1 MVMKMS
7 VKNKE
12 IIRLENELKK
22 LRTEHEIL
30 INSLSKYTKNNINLL
45 ENIIKFCVTKF
56 IGDLKG
62 GMLVKAYEIDKME
75 NIKLDIEYIKEFDS
89 YKIMLMF

>member
-1 MVMKMS
+1 MS

-30 INSLSKYTKNNINLL
+30 INSLSKNNINLL

>member
-1 MVMKMS
+1 MS

>member
-30 INSLSKYTKNNINLL
+30 INSLSEYTKNNINLL

-62 GMLVKAYEIDKME
+62 GMLVKTYEIDKME